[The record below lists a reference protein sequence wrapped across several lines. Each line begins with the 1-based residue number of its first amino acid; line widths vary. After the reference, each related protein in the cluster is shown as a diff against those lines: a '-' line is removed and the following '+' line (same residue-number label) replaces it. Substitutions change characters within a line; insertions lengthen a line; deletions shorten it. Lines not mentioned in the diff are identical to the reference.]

1 MIFLIRQHDDR
12 STTYRVE
19 ANSLSDAR
27 LKLRNLE
34 DFEVVG
40 HSVDTYY
47 DYKIKE
53 DEK

>member
-19 ANSLSDAR
+19 ANSLSEAR
-27 LKLRNLE
+27 LKLNNLE
-34 DFEVVG
+34 EFEEVG
-40 HSVDTYY
+40 HSRNIYY